1 MDENKVQ
8 SFRNLTLSR
17 YILFPAHKVTMS
29 VFNFAPMTISDNTSA
44 PGCHRGR
51 DGGFKQSVQQGMY
64 QDDLLRI
71 LTHDSVQLATDIVI
85 YAERGDLSGLKS
97 LHLNHASTS
106 EDLVSSH
113 GLHGY
118 TPLHHACNRGH
129 VHIVAEL
136 LLCHARINSKND
148 NGETPL
154 HLAVYAGNIL
164 IVDQLID
171 NGADIDEANSDGE
184 TALFYA
190 ARRSQPAIVRLLL
203 QRGADA
209 YAVDKYG
216 DSAVEHCADNHTRQ
230 AFQSKAIE
238 QSSPLLYKDLLHI
251 YSSLKV
257 ADVLKCACVSSKWH
271 RVSEYEVSM
280 PSGEQSSLMTCCMLC
295 TV

>member
-1 MDENKVQ
+1 
-8 SFRNLTLSR
+8 
-17 YILFPAHKVTMS
+17 MS
-29 VFNFAPMTISDNTSA
+29 VFNFASLHASVSTYDATSV
-44 PGCHRGR
+44 PGINRER
-51 DGGFKQSVQQGMY
+51 DLGYKEIIQQGLY

-71 LTHDSVQLATDIVI
+71 LTHDRLQLTTDIVI
-85 YAERGDLSGLKS
+85 YAERGDLAGLKA
-97 LHLNHASTS
+97 LQLNHAAMS

-136 LLCHARINSKND
+136 LRCHARINSKND

-164 IVDQLID
+164 IADQLID
-171 NGADIDEANSDGE
+171 NGAEIDEANCDGE

-190 ARRSQPAIVRLLL
+190 ARRSQPAIVRLLM

-209 YAVDKYG
+209 GVLDKYG

-230 AFQSKAIE
+230 AFQSTVIE

-251 YSSLKV
+251 YSYLKV
-257 ADVLKCACVSSKWH
+257 TDVLKCACVCSKWH
-271 RVSEYEVSM
+271 RVSEYEVSR
-280 PSGEQSSLMTCCMLC
+280 SISW
-295 TV
+295 